1 MPPDVLMAGD
11 RRGSPVA
18 FVKVGMM
25 DSEKQPALA
34 ARKQAVQ
41 QYFEGFRRSDH
52 EAILALL
59 SDDVVWDLPG
69 FRHLE
74 GRAAFDSEIEN
85 PDFEGSPRIEIDRF
99 LADGDTVVA
108 YGTGETLHRQA
119 GPMRFA
125 YCDVFTF
132 AGALVRRV
140 ESYVV
145 PLDGQGGA

>member
-1 MPPDVLMAGD
+1 MAGD

-25 DSEKQPALA
+25 DSEKQPAMA
-34 ARKQAVQ
+34 ARKQAGQ

-52 EAILALL
+52 EAILALV

-85 PDFEGSPRIEIDRF
+85 PDFEGSPRR
-99 LADGDTVVA
+99 A
-108 YGTGETLHRQA
+108 
-119 GPMRFA
+119 
-125 YCDVFTF
+125 
-132 AGALVRRV
+132 RRTATARAATRRPDPAT
-140 ESYVV
+140 
-145 PLDGQGGA
+145 PLRA